1 MFGVI
6 LSIPRAQTPGMLWR
20 SLLQAAGQGRE
31 ADLDIAMEQTMFF
44 LMHSCGLS
52 REAQNEQSHIVVA
65 TTNHPSALETSQL
78 PPTSTYAPAAS
89 HLASSPTSSPNSG
102 SQKIQQLFLSD
113 HVNQPIETE
122 SVNSFHSAHL
132 QQVPAH
138 LDLHTPTGDAP
149 IVALHSAPEAAKEQ
163 PPYGLTVRPRRS
175 KRTAKSTNL
184 QATSGPGGHERTEQQ
199 DTPMRS
205 TQYQASEQASV
216 SATELSSQSL
226 ATDDSE
232 FTTDNKML
240 MKKLSTKC
248 RKADARIDQLEKE
261 NVSLKEQRDSAV
273 ARSRELRVE
282 SESFK
287 SEIRDCKA
295 TIEQFEEE
303 NDDLQSELET
313 SEEKVEQLE
322 QDLANPRKSYRIRS

>member
-1 MFGVI
+1 
-6 LSIPRAQTPGMLWR
+6 
-20 SLLQAAGQGRE
+20 
-31 ADLDIAMEQTMFF
+31 
-44 LMHSCGLS
+44 
-52 REAQNEQSHIVVA
+52 
-65 TTNHPSALETSQL
+65 
-78 PPTSTYAPAAS
+78 
-89 HLASSPTSSPNSG
+89 
-102 SQKIQQLFLSD
+102 
-113 HVNQPIETE
+113 
-122 SVNSFHSAHL
+122 
-132 QQVPAH
+132 
-138 LDLHTPTGDAP
+138 
-149 IVALHSAPEAAKEQ
+149 
-163 PPYGLTVRPRRS
+163 
-175 KRTAKSTNL
+175 
-184 QATSGPGGHERTEQQ
+184 
-199 DTPMRS
+199 MRS

-226 ATDDSE
+226 ATDDSD

-248 RKADARIDQLEKE
+248 RKADARIDQLEKD